1 MKKHLKNRGFKLL
14 DKNRIENKTYN
25 TILAKE
31 NEFKNKLNEM
41 GQFYGKEIS
50 DLKKKLTDANICIEN
65 YKENKAYLQEN
76 LKRALMRGVVA
87 MNLEAM
93 NILEPDADKSNIVNM
108 TNNIVDFNYFNN
120 NGNINNNNINKITFT
135 DPLPINSNSTNMQN
149 FNNNNLENIQL
160 NSIPSNISNLNN
172 QNLNNKN
179 FEKQEYNFINND
191 ISDINNSN
199 FNQNQNQNIQ
209 PEFLEKKVNKKIY
222 IK

>member
-14 DKNRIENKTYN
+14 DKNRKENKTYS

-50 DLKKKLTDANICIEN
+50 DLKKKLADANVCIEN

-93 NILEPDADKSNIVNM
+93 NILEPDADKSNLVNM

-120 NGNINNNNINKITFT
+120 NNNKITFT
-135 DPLPINSNSTNMQN
+135 DPLPINSNLTNIQN
-149 FNNNNLENIQL
+149 LNNNMENIQL
-160 NSIPSNISNLNN
+160 NSIPSNISNTNMSN
-172 QNLNNKN
+172 QNTNNRN
-179 FEKQEYNFINND
+179 IYEKQEYNFINND
-191 ISDINNSN
+191 FSNINNSN
-199 FNQNQNQNIQ
+199 FNQNTHQNIQ
-209 PEFLEKKVNKKIY
+209 PEFLEKKVKRKIS
-222 IK
+222 